1 MKTCGRLFVL
11 TVLTCSSLCAF
22 AQFRKYSN
30 EFLNIGAGARGLA
43 MGGAQVASA
52 EDGNAGYWNPA
63 GLVNVID
70 NPSISLMHAEYFAG
84 IGKYD
89 YASVAI
95 PMSSSYKTLGFSLLR
110 FGVDDIPNTLF
121 LVQPDGSLNYNNI
134 QSFSS
139 ADYAFLMSYAQVISD
154 NDVAQI
160 SWGANTKIIY
170 RNVGSFAKAWGFGF
184 DAGFLYRSATLR
196 FGISA
201 RDVTTTFNAW
211 SFSFTD
217 EEKQVLY
224 LTNNDIPVKSTE
236 LTSPRLVPAIGYNFR
251 LANKLHLLAEADFDV
266 TFDGQRNTLISSD
279 PISIDPKF
287 GMEVNISNTVFVR
300 AGVSNFQRALADGDT
315 LNQKKVWIYQPSLGA
330 GFKVGNVAIDY
341 AFTNLANQS
350 NPLYTNVFSLYIDLV
365 PKGKEKK
372 YKGAFPEL
380 QRPEKTKKAKGN
392 YPVP

>member
-1 MKTCGRLFVL
+1 VLLFL
-11 TVLTCSSLCAF
+11 TFSSLCAF
-22 AQFRKYSN
+22 TQFRKYSN

-70 NPSISLMHAEYFAG
+70 NASVSLMHAEYFAG

-89 YASVAI
+89 YVSAAI
-95 PMSSSYKTLGFSLLR
+95 PMSSSYRTLGFSLLR

-121 LVQPDGSLNYNNI
+121 LVQPDGSLDYNNI

-154 NDVAQI
+154 NENAQI

-184 DAGFLYRSATLR
+184 DAGFLYRSTTLR

-201 RDVTTTFNAW
+201 RDLTTTFNAW

-251 LANKLHLLAEADFDV
+251 LANKLHLLTEADFDV
-266 TFDGQRNTLISSD
+266 TFDGQRNTIISSD

-287 GMEVNISNTVFVR
+287 GAEINIANTVFIR

-365 PKGKEKK
+365 PKGKEKSN
-372 YKGAFPEL
+372 KGSFPEL
-380 QRPEKTKKAKGN
+380 QKTERPKKVKGN